1 MTRSRGTMGMAR
13 KRLRESIGTA
23 AGKLEGAAR
32 KARIEVSDSSVHGPS
47 PNAATN
53 LAMADIALRGGSVL
67 ARRAVQRAF
76 LGTTLSKRKTRK
88 ILSGRS
94 VTEKLLHTA
103 LARVALSSVPG
114 AIVVGGALV
123 AKTLYDRSKAGAA
136 AAEGEQKL
144 DEMAAEGEESGSI

>member
-1 MTRSRGTMGMAR
+1 MAR
-13 KRLRESIGTA
+13 KRFRESIGAA
-23 AGKLEGAAR
+23 AGKLENAAR
-32 KARIEVSDSSVHGPS
+32 KARVEVSDSTVAGPS

-76 LGTTLSKRKTRK
+76 LGTTLSTRKTNK

-123 AKTLYDRSKAGAA
+123 AKTLYDRSKAAEAA
-136 AAEGEQKL
+136 VEGKQKL
-144 DEMAAEGEESGSI
+144 EEMAAEGEEHASS